1 MSKRFFTLFLVLM
14 MVLSI
19 LVTGCGTKNGKVEDE
34 KTSVEQ
40 TSQGEQTSQ
49 VSEKKYTIKWVGT
62 SADRSPVEKD
72 TPTEQ
77 YLEQRFNVEIEAFSF
92 SNFENQ
98 LAAMIASGNIP
109 DVMFSFEPQYW
120 QPLVDQGVLAEVT
133 EDVIRKNAPNAAKL
147 IDETDPRIWAI
158 TKYKGKNWA
167 VPKVVGTEFNTVA
180 VWRKDWLDNLG
191 ITKIPETI
199 EEYEMA
205 FDKIVNGDPDGDGKK
220 DTYGCTGQGGH
231 PVRQFDAIFGA
242 FGIMPGQWRV
252 VDDEVVMS
260 TIMPEA
266 LEVLTILHDWYK
278 KGYIDPEFITD
289 NPQTAAQKFEAERL
303 GMSWTSLANYHPD
316 APSGRSALEAWKK
329 KNPNAQFAFGPIP
342 AGPDGDRGDWLWG
355 PRGNFVVFGA
365 HLEQEPD
372 KMAKILQMMDTI
384 FSDEEVALRVYWGEK
399 GKTYDLID
407 PDKGISGGLKYLPP
421 YDTDPNARAKE
432 GIGLFYQ
439 MLYPVYDW
447 ALPSIT
453 SKYMSE
459 DLYNKNIEL
468 ANWKQGRDALMRPYL
483 PSASQYQGN
492 LDKLK
497 TTAYSE
503 FITGQRPLSE
513 WDKFVQEWLDRSE

>member
-205 FDKIVNGDPDGDGKK
+205 FDKIVNGD
-220 DTYGCTGQGGH
+220 
-231 PVRQFDAIFGA
+231 R
-242 FGIMPGQWRV
+242 
-252 VDDEVVMS
+252 
-260 TIMPEA
+260 
-266 LEVLTILHDWYK
+266 
-278 KGYIDPEFITD
+278 
-289 NPQTAAQKFEAERL
+289 
-303 GMSWTSLANYHPD
+303 SW
-316 APSGRSALEAWKK
+316 
-329 KNPNAQFAFGPIP
+329 
-342 AGPDGDRGDWLWG
+342 
-355 PRGNFVVFGA
+355 
-365 HLEQEPD
+365 
-372 KMAKILQMMDTI
+372 KII
-384 FSDEEVALRVYWGEK
+384 
-399 GKTYDLID
+399 
-407 PDKGISGGLKYLPP
+407 
-421 YDTDPNARAKE
+421 
-432 GIGLFYQ
+432 
-439 MLYPVYDW
+439 
-447 ALPSIT
+447 
-453 SKYMSE
+453 
-459 DLYNKNIEL
+459 
-468 ANWKQGRDALMRPYL
+468 
-483 PSASQYQGN
+483 
-492 LDKLK
+492 
-497 TTAYSE
+497 
-503 FITGQRPLSE
+503 
-513 WDKFVQEWLDRSE
+513 